1 MNGWGVLCAS
11 YIFRRCKLVADNL
24 MLLRREDTH
33 RLVTWV
39 VDREVLN
46 FLSQEASDTSKI
58 SAKNNIVSLSAYLE
72 PINNHYVHHPYSGL
86 TAT

>member
-11 YIFRRCKLVADNL
+11 YIFRRCKLEVDNL
-24 MLLRREDTH
+24 ILLRREDTH

-46 FLSQEASDTSKI
+46 FLSQEASDTF
-58 SAKNNIVSLSAYLE
+58 
-72 PINNHYVHHPYSGL
+72 
-86 TAT
+86 